1 MSGINKTE
9 TTFYFEKT
17 THFWEYSENWTS
29 QEKLSSAL
37 KRLEWSRS
45 KLAAIQLKK
54 NLILNPAGKIFCKV
68 ISIKYES
75 NFDLRIFS

>member
-1 MSGINKTE
+1 MFGGNKTE
-9 TTFYFEKT
+9 TTSYFEEFIPFEKT
-17 THFWEYSENWTS
+17 LKTETS

-45 KLAAIQLKK
+45 KLAAIQLKIFF
-54 NLILNPAGKIFCKV
+54 ILNPAGKIFCKV